1 MSRIGKHPVIMPTGV
16 TATITGQHVAVKGKN
31 GELSFD
37 VPANVAIDMQDGAIK
52 VSPRNDD
59 RYTTMMWA
67 TARALIQNL
76 VKGVSEGFTRTL
88 ELRGVGYR
96 AQLQGTD
103 LVMQL
108 GFSHEIRFAV
118 PQGIAIKVVTPTEI
132 EITGNSKQQ
141 VGQVAA
147 DIRAFRPPEPY
158 KGKGVRYKGE
168 VVIMKEGK
176 KK

>member
-1 MSRIGKHPVIMPTGV
+1 MSRIGKHPVIMPAGV

-37 VPANVAIDMQDGAIK
+37 VPANVAIDMADGAIK

-76 VKGVSEGFTRTL
+76 VKGVSEGFARTL

-118 PQGIAIKVVTPTEI
+118 PQGITIKVVTPTEI

-147 DIRAFRPPEPY
+147 DIRGFRPPEPY

>member
-1 MSRIGKHPVIMPTGV
+1 MSRIGKHPVIMPAGV
-16 TATITGQHVAVKGKN
+16 TATISGQHVAVKGKN

-37 VPANVAIDMQDGAIK
+37 VPDNVAIEMLDQSIK
-52 VSPRNDD
+52 VTPRNDD

-76 VKGVSEGFTRTL
+76 VKGVSDGFSRSL

-108 GFSHEIRFAV
+108 GFSHEIRFPTPA
-118 PQGIAIKVVTPTEI
+118 GITIKVVSPTEL
-132 EITGNSKQQ
+132 EISGNSKQQ

-147 DIRAFRPPEPY
+147 DIRGFRPPEPY

-168 VVIMKEGK
+168 VVVMKEGK